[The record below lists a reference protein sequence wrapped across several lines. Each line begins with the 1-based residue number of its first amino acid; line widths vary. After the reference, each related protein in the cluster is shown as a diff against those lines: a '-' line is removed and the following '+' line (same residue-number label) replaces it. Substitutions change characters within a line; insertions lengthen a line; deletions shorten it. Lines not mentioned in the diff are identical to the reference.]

1 MNQKKVIIK
10 KKFQK
15 KEPLCTWR
23 SGQKQLLSSV
33 VMTRPKMKM
42 KKGFRSVAKTTTLVR
57 ALNLID
63 QTRPLPKKRGFVKT
77 WNKRK

>member
-42 KKGFRSVAKTTTLVR
+42 KKDL
-57 ALNLID
+57 D
-63 QTRPLPKKRGFVKT
+63 QLQRPRL
-77 WNKRK
+77 

>member
-1 MNQKKVIIK
+1 MNQKKVII

-33 VMTRPKMKM
+33 VMTRSKMKM
-42 KKGFRSVAKTTTLVR
+42 KKKDL
-57 ALNLID
+57 D
-63 QTRPLPKKRGFVKT
+63 QL
-77 WNKRK
+77 

>member
-10 KKFQK
+10 LKKIQK

-33 VMTRPKMKM
+33 VMTRSKMKM
-42 KKGFRSVAKTTTLVR
+42 KKKICISCKDHDSRQGAQL
-57 ALNLID
+57 D
-63 QTRPLPKKRGFVKT
+63 
-77 WNKRK
+77 

>member
-10 KKFQK
+10 KKIQK

-33 VMTRPKMKM
+33 VMTRPRMKV
-42 KKGFRSVAKTTTLVR
+42 KKKDLHQ
-57 ALNLID
+57 L
-63 QTRPLPKKRGFVKT
+63 QRPRL
-77 WNKRK
+77 